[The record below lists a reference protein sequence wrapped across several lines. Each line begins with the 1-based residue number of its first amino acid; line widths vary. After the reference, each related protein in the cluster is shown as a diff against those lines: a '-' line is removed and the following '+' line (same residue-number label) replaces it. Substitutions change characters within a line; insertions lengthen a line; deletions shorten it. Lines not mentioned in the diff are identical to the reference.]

1 MKIAFLDRD
10 GTINKDYP
18 DHEWANVKEPEL
30 LEGSIEGIQ
39 SFLEM
44 GYQIII
50 VTNQYIISDGIIT
63 LDDYARFTGKLL
75 QVFKAND
82 IHVLDIFYCPH
93 NDLDGCNCKKPKSGM
108 VQKALEKYDIDLSA
122 SIYCGDSD
130 SDRLLAEAFNIPFFG
145 INFEGHKS
153 EMSFKSLLEVSE
165 YIEKVK

>member
-10 GTINKDYP
+10 GTINKDYT

-39 SFLEM
+39 NLIGL

-50 VTNQYIISDGIIT
+50 VTNQYIINDGIIS
-63 LDDYARFTGKLL
+63 LGDYHHFTENLIRI
-75 QVFKAND
+75 FEDND

-93 NDLDGCNCKKPKSGM
+93 NDLDGCNCKKPKPGM
-108 VQKALEKYDIDLSA
+108 IQKALEKYDIDLSA
-122 SIYCGDSD
+122 SIYCGDSE
-130 SDRLLAEAFNIPFFG
+130 SDYLLAESFNIPFYG
-145 INFEGHKS
+145 INYQGHKS
-153 EMSFKSLLEVSE
+153 KKSFKSLLEVSE